1 MTTLGR
7 SRRLGLLAAL
17 VAVVWGLVCLARPDP
32 APAQDDCYYQLPVGV
47 ELSALYD
54 CLKRQKEL
62 YNQSAGL
69 NIGARYLFRIGKLYT
84 RLYQLNSKPTY
95 LDEALDA
102 YRRLINHYPNGRL
115 ADDAQ
120 YNIGRIYLDQLRDE
134 VKAYIEFLKVE
145 LNYPQGDMVAPAQ
158 AELKRL
164 GREIR
169 IQVEADRTVPPKVS
183 GPASPPAPTTTMSP
197 TRPEPDDRI
206 ARVTGLRHWSTESYT
221 RVVVDLSGP
230 FRFTSRLLDPD
241 PGLGKP
247 ARLYVDLS
255 DARLTGLVPKKVDL
269 AGKYLR
275 AVRVGRNDDSTVRV
289 VLDVN
294 TIDSYKL
301 FALSSPDRLVI
312 DVTGPKQVVAAGPAA
327 SSQPAAPAGEAAAS
341 QPTAPAGET
350 TPSRPASVTAPAG
363 SPEPPDRI
371 ENEPLPAEPDQRAVL
386 SSPEHKSASKRFAAG
401 YISPTVIP
409 RGRASHQADSA
420 LARQLGLGVNT
431 VVIDPGHGGRD
442 PGARTCKT
450 GLWEKEITLAVAK
463 RLAVKLRQRMGVK
476 VHLTRTTDKT
486 VPLEERTAMANT
498 LKADLFI
505 SIHVNASENAGLA
518 GVETYFL
525 NLASDDRAIEVA
537 ARENATTTKS
547 ISDLE
552 AILNELM
559 LNTKINESNRLAF
572 NVQKRLVHSLRR
584 HYRSVRS
591 LGVKQAPFYVLL
603 GASMPAVLV
612 EIGFG
617 SNRIECRR
625 LGAPGYYNRVA
636 EGIAAGVI
644 GYVQANKIDSTAST
658 GTGSEMKESSKGKP
672 IGELSEWANRKI
684 NGKKETRSSESAS

>member
-1 MTTLGR
+1 MTLGR
-7 SRRLGLLAAL
+7 PRRLALLAAL
-17 VAVVWGLVCLARPDP
+17 VAVAWGLVWLARPDSV
-32 APAQDDCYYQLPVGV
+32 PAQNDCYYELPVGV

-62 YNQSAGL
+62 YSQSAGL

-84 RLYQLNSKPTY
+84 RLYQRNSKPNY

-102 YRRLINHYPNGRL
+102 YRRLINHYPKGRL

-145 LNYPQGDMVAPAQ
+145 LNYPQGDMVAPAK

-169 IQVEADRTVPPKVS
+169 IQVEADRTIPPKVS
-183 GPASPPAPTTTMSP
+183 DSAPTTTTSP
-197 TRPEPDDRI
+197 TRPEPGDRV

-269 AGKYLR
+269 AGKFLR
-275 AVRVGRNDDSTVRV
+275 AVRVGRNDDKTVRV

-294 TIDSYKL
+294 SIDSYKL

-312 DVTGPKQVVAAGPAA
+312 DVTGPKE
-327 SSQPAAPAGEAAAS
+327 AGEAAPS
-341 QPTAPAGET
+341 RPTAPTGEPE
-350 TPSRPASVTAPAG
+350 PSRPITAEAPQ
-363 SPEPPDRI
+363 PQDKI
-371 ENEPLPAEPDQRAVL
+371 ENDQTPDDQPAPVHPA
-386 SSPEHKSASKRFAAG
+386 HKSASKRFAAG
-401 YISPTVIP
+401 YISPTVTP
-409 RGRASHQADSA
+409 RGRVSRQSDSA
-420 LARQLGLGVNT
+420 LARQLGLGVDT

-442 PGARTCKT
+442 PGARTCRA
-450 GLWEKEITLAVAK
+450 GLWEKDITLAVAK

-476 VHLTRTTDKT
+476 VHLTRTVDKT

-505 SIHVNASENAGLA
+505 SIHVNASENTGLA
-518 GVETYFL
+518 GVETYYL

-572 NVQKRLVHSLRR
+572 NVQNRLIYSLRR

-617 SNRIECRR
+617 SNGTECRR
-625 LGAPGYYNRVA
+625 LGTAGYYNRVA

-672 IGELSEWANRKI
+672 IG
-684 NGKKETRSSESAS
+684 